1 MSLPRLYI
9 LVGLPGAGK
18 SSWACEFIKLG
29 VQDGHLSAII
39 NKDSLTSMLNGGT
52 YKFIPEHRAA
62 INRMDQTGVE
72 TLLYDGVNT
81 IVDNCNIQRSR
92 RDEYKSIGVRYL
104 GANITYVFFDCF
116 DINTLVKRR
125 MENAR
130 SLSQEEW
137 TKVIMSMSRSFEPLT
152 VEETGAC
159 PIIHIIPAG
168 VENTWERTRKPSSSE
183 VSAA

>member
-29 VQDGHLSAII
+29 MQGGHLSAII

-52 YKFIPEHRAA
+52 YKFIPEYRAA
-62 INRMDQTGVE
+62 IKRMDQIGVE
-72 TLLYDGVNT
+72 TLLYDGINV
-81 IVDNCNIQRSR
+81 IVDNCNITREK

-116 DINTLVKRR
+116 DINILVRRR

-130 SLSQEEW
+130 NLSQEEW
-137 TKVIMSMSRSFEPLT
+137 TKVIMSMNQSFEPLT

-159 PIIHIIPAG
+159 PIIHIIPTG
-168 VENTWERTRKPSSSE
+168 VENTWSETRKPSSSE
-183 VSAA
+183 VPAA